1 LAAIVVTANQK
12 LMTSAQ
18 ITLRARAKFFSMNY
32 SIAQFALLG
41 FLTFTLVG
49 LITPQI
55 RKVALHFN
63 AVDAPNLERKVQKE
77 PVPYLGGVAIAI
89 GVVAASYGSMLAVD
103 FSWQTIR
110 LASTVLVPA
119 IAISAMGLWDDLR
132 GLQPWPRLIAQT
144 FTGIAVSSILIAT
157 DTSGVAF
164 GNTFL
169 NYAITTL
176 WIVGVCNSI
185 NFFDNHDGGAAGTV
199 AVITFFTFFIA
210 YDRQQVLVSALAVV
224 TAGATA
230 GFLIWNRHPAKIYM
244 GDAGSLFLGIIISV
258 LTIRLSPGVVPT
270 YKSLAIPVLLMAV
283 PILDTTV
290 AVTSRLYRGIS
301 PFQGGRD
308 HLSHRLMRIGFNRKS
323 TAISLWALAAF
334 YAGLA
339 LALYTWPDTHGK
351 WIIGLA
357 AITWVAKLIGFLRIP
372 SEG

>member
-1 LAAIVVTANQK
+1 
-12 LMTSAQ
+12 
-18 ITLRARAKFFSMNY
+18 MNY
-32 SIAQFALLG
+32 SIPQFALLG
-41 FLTFTLVG
+41 FLTFALVG

-55 RKVALHFN
+55 RKVAIHFD
-63 AVDAPNLERKVQKE
+63 AVDAPTLERKSQKE

-89 GVVAASYGSMLAVD
+89 GVIAASYGSMLAVD
-103 FSWQTIR
+103 FSWQTIK

-144 FTGIAVSSILIAT
+144 FTGIGVSFILIAT

-199 AVITFFTFFIA
+199 AVITFFLFFIA
-210 YDRQQVLVSALAVV
+210 YDRQQVLVSALAIV

-258 LTIRLSPGVVPT
+258 LTIRLSPGVVPA

-290 AVTSRLYRGIS
+290 AIISRLYRGIS

-308 HLSHRLMRIGFNRKS
+308 HLSHRLMRIGFQRKS

-334 YAGLA
+334 YGGLA
-339 LALYTWPDTHGK
+339 LALYTWPDTHGN
-351 WIIGLA
+351 WIIEFA
-357 AITWVAKLIGFLRIP
+357 AITWLLKLVAFLRIP

>member
-1 LAAIVVTANQK
+1 
-12 LMTSAQ
+12 
-18 ITLRARAKFFSMNY
+18 MNY
-32 SIAQFALLG
+32 SIAEFALLG

-119 IAISAMGLWDDLR
+119 VAISAMGLWDDLK

-144 FTGIAVSSILIAT
+144 VTGIIVSSILIAT

-210 YDRQQVLVSALAVV
+210 FDRQQVLVSALAIV

-258 LTIRLSPGVVPT
+258 LTIRLSPGIVPT

-290 AVTSRLYRGIS
+290 AVTSRIYRGIS

-308 HLSHRLMRIGFNRKS
+308 HLSHRLMRIGFQRKS
-323 TAISLWALAAF
+323 TAITLWALAAF

-351 WIIGLA
+351 LILTFA
-357 AITWVAKLIGFLRIP
+357 AITWIAKLIGFLRIP

>member
-1 LAAIVVTANQK
+1 MI
-12 LMTSAQ
+12 
-18 ITLRARAKFFSMNY
+18 Y
-32 SIAQFALLG
+32 SIPQFALLG
-41 FLTFTLVG
+41 FLTFILVG

-55 RKVALHFN
+55 RKVALHFDV
-63 AVDAPNLERKVQKE
+63 VDAPNLERKTQKE

-89 GVVAASYGSMLAVD
+89 GVIAASYGSMLAVD
-103 FSWQTIR
+103 FSWHTIK
-110 LASTVLVPA
+110 LASTVLIPA

-144 FTGIAVSSILIAT
+144 FTGVGVSFILIASN
-157 DTSGVAF
+157 TSGVAF
-164 GNTFL
+164 GNTIL
-169 NYAITTL
+169 NYAITTV

-199 AVITFFTFFIA
+199 AVITFFLFFIA
-210 YDRQQVLVSALAVV
+210 YDRQQILVSALAIV

-270 YKSLAIPVLLMAV
+270 YKSLAIPVMLMAI

-290 AVTSRLYRGIS
+290 AVISRLYRGIS

-308 HLSHRLMRIGFNRKS
+308 HLSHRLMRKGLGRKS
-323 TAISLWALAAF
+323 TAITLWAMAAF
-334 YAGLA
+334 YGA
-339 LALYTWPDTHGK
+339 LAVALYRWPDTAGVQ
-351 WIIGLA
+351 IFAVALL
-357 AITWVAKLIGFLRIP
+357 TWLSALIFFLRIP

>member
-1 LAAIVVTANQK
+1 
-12 LMTSAQ
+12 
-18 ITLRARAKFFSMNY
+18 MNY

-41 FLTFTLVG
+41 FLTFIFVG
-49 LITPQI
+49 VITPLM
-55 RKVALHFN
+55 RKVAIHYN
-63 AVDAPNLERKVQKE
+63 AVDAPNLERKSQKE
-77 PVPYLGGVAIAI
+77 PIPYLGGVAIAI

-103 FSWQTIR
+103 FSWETIR
-110 LASTVLVPA
+110 LASTVLFPA

-144 FTGIAVSSILIAT
+144 VTGVGVSFILIAT

-164 GNTFL
+164 PNTFL
-169 NYAITTL
+169 NYLVTTI

-199 AVITFFTFFIA
+199 AVITFFLFFIA

-270 YKSLAIPVLLMAV
+270 YKSMAIPVLLMAV

-290 AVTSRLYRGIS
+290 AVVSRLYRGIS

-308 HLSHRLMRIGFNRKS
+308 HLSHRLMRLGLQRKS
-323 TAISLWALAAF
+323 TAISLWALAAL

-339 LALYTWPDTHGK
+339 LALYTWPDTWGTQ
-351 WIIGLA
+351 IVIGA
-357 AITWVAKLIGFLRIP
+357 AIIWVAKLIGFLRIP

>member
-1 LAAIVVTANQK
+1 
-12 LMTSAQ
+12 
-18 ITLRARAKFFSMNY
+18 MNY
-32 SIAQFALLG
+32 SVAQFALLG
-41 FLTFTLVG
+41 FLTFVLVG
-49 LITPQI
+49 VITPQI
-55 RKVALHFN
+55 RKVAIHFN

-144 FTGIAVSSILIAT
+144 VTAIAVASILIAT

-270 YKSLAIPVLLMAV
+270 YKSIAIPVLLMAI

-308 HLSHRLMRIGFNRKS
+308 HLSHRLMRIGFQRKS
-323 TAISLWALAAF
+323 TAITLWSLAAF
-334 YAGLA
+334 YAALA
-339 LALYTWPDTHGK
+339 LALYTWPDTWGFQ
-351 WIIGLA
+351 IMAFA
-357 AITWVAKLIGFLRIP
+357 AITWIAQLVAFLRIP